1 MLKKDFEARHGRIPT
16 RDAVIDYLPDTLIKY
31 NLQSDSQPAH
41 IWHIVQNM
49 PGSHFS
55 ILDLEGVRTI
65 FENLRYE
72 QRKPVRDYYLGILD
86 HRFFS
91 SGWGWFSR
99 GGRGLSTFT
108 REIKDIPAEERAL
121 ALKVLRTLRNG
132 FDNNRYKPKYGTKK
146 RINYYISAYG
156 GAVNSSKK
164 SYEDAKVKLML
175 ADKLPRKKKKE
186 IKKIGLWSMFKQS
199 KLR

>member
-16 RDAVIDYLPDTLIKY
+16 RDAIIDYLPDTLIKY

-86 HRFFS
+86 QRFFS

-156 GAVNSSKK
+156 GVVNSSKK
-164 SYEDAKVKLML
+164 SYEDAQVKLML

>member
-31 NLQSDSQPAH
+31 NLQSDYQPAH

-55 ILDLEGVRTI
+55 ILDLEGLRTI

-132 FDNNRYKPKYGTKK
+132 FDNNKYKPKYGTKK

-156 GAVNSSKK
+156 GAVNGSKK
-164 SYEDAKVKLML
+164 SYEDAQVKLML